1 MSVRADRLRKAAV
14 ENSTPVNAYQAT
26 DEDLPEILQTVPVE
40 PSKPQPQNITALST
54 VPKASEAQIVRPLLS
69 PEQAKAEW
77 QNYID
82 TCRAILE
89 ESDYSYYACAKKPD
103 GYDAKPIVF
112 RTRAAAEAQLEL
124 YRKQGFRELLVKETK
139 KRSAWDKLARFYGI
153 DTPIESAALCTTVEI
168 SQVGD
173 FIIEKLAGDS
183 FSIIK
188 YQDAATLTVKKAN
201 VLLRMVAPNGRVIL
215 GDGACS
221 TNERS
226 KGADSF
232 THPDHDIFATAFTRA
247 FNRGISR
254 CIGTGEVSAEE
265 FDDAPLSAEPAATVA
280 SAPQRDTEKPV
291 TVAVDAAPKTDAAPA
306 TAAPKPNPEASPVA
320 PQGTAAASSQQP
332 TGNGKSV
339 SASPDAYQVLPE
351 AASNSDRLKALE
363 AFCFGKSPSD
373 NRLIRYLPF
382 AVGLPA
388 MLAGPFVI
396 EENGKWN
403 PKKWETEG
411 KKLGDRAERLKF
423 MEQQLSMLGRDMFI
437 KWGEAMVDAA
447 RKRGVFG
454 K

>member
-1 MSVRADRLRKAAV
+1 MSGRTDRLRKAAV

-26 DEDLPEILQTVPVE
+26 DEDLPEILQGQPVE
-40 PSKPQPQNITALST
+40 APKMPPQSVAAAPAEEAVRPEIVRSERRPIAVDSKIIELFLKSGDLAGLAPAQRVSYYNAVCESVGLNPLTRPFEFISFQGKTILYARRDCADQLRKIHGVSIPSLETRKEDGLYIVVAHATDRNGRTDTATGAVATNNLSGSDLANAIM
-54 VPKASEAQIVRPLLS
+54 KAETKAKRRVTLSLCGLGVLDESEIDFENSQATQIV
-69 PEQAKAEW
+69 Q
-77 QNYID
+77 
-82 TCRAILE
+82 
-89 ESDYSYYACAKKPD
+89 
-103 GYDAKPIVF
+103 
-112 RTRAAAEAQLEL
+112 
-124 YRKQGFRELLVKETK
+124 
-139 KRSAWDKLARFYGI
+139 
-153 DTPIESAALCTTVEI
+153 
-168 SQVGD
+168 
-173 FIIEKLAGDS
+173 
-183 FSIIK
+183 
-188 YQDAATLTVKKAN
+188 
-201 VLLRMVAPNGRVIL
+201 
-215 GDGACS
+215 
-221 TNERS
+221 
-226 KGADSF
+226 
-232 THPDHDIFATAFTRA
+232 
-247 FNRGISR
+247 
-254 CIGTGEVSAEE
+254 
-265 FDDAPLSAEPAATVA
+265 
-280 SAPQRDTEKPV
+280 SAPSRDTEKPV
-291 TVAVDAAPKTDAAPA
+291 TVAVDAAPKAEVAPA

-320 PQGTAAASSQQP
+320 PQGTAAASSQSP

>member
-1 MSVRADRLRKAAV
+1 MGRADTIRKRAE
-14 ENSTPVNAYQAT
+14 ENATPVNAYKAT
-26 DEDLPEILQTVPVE
+26 DEDLPEILQAVPVE
-40 PSKPQPQNITALST
+40 PSKPQPQTVTALST

-77 QNYID
+77 QNYIE
-82 TCRAILE
+82 TCRAILD

-103 GYDAKPIVF
+103 GYDARPIVF

-124 YRKQGFRELLVKETK
+124 YRKQNFRELLVKETK

-168 SQVGD
+168 SQVGE

-201 VLLRMVAPNGRVIL
+201 VLLRMVTPNGRVIL

-221 TNERS
+221 TNERA

-247 FNRGISR
+247 FNRGVSR

-265 FDDAPLSAEPAATVA
+265 FEDTAPNAEPTATVA
-280 SAPQRDTEKPV
+280 SAPARDTEKPV
-291 TVAVDAAPKTDAAPA
+291 TVAVESAVPKAQIPEPTPMPATPAAP
-306 TAAPKPNPEASPVA
+306 
-320 PQGTAAASSQQP
+320 PQGTAAASSQPP
-332 TGNGKSV
+332 TGNGKSA
-339 SASPDAYQVLPE
+339 SAPPDAYQPLPE
-351 AASNSDRLKALE
+351 AATNSDRMKALE
-363 AFCFGKSPSD
+363 AFCFGKSPCD

-382 AVGLPA
+382 AVGVPT

-403 PKKWETEG
+403 PKKWEAAG
-411 KKLGDRAERLKF
+411 KGLTDRAARLAF
-423 MEQQLSMLGRDMFI
+423 MEQQLSQLGREMFV
-437 KWGEAMVDAA
+437 KWGEALVNAA
-447 RKRGVFG
+447 RGRGVFG